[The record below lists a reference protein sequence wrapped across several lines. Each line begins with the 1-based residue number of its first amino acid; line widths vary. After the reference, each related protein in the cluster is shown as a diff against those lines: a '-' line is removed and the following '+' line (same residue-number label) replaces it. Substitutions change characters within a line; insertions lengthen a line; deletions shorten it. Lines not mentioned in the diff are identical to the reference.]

1 MQVLAWERISGCKT
15 VVWSRPGGDS
25 GQIKQWPVWDCRGPS
40 DSQHVE
46 SGQWRGPGRR
56 GSDIGKFYTTGYTAV
71 QPSERAGQDCPDISF
86 DQILFR
92 KCHNFSVE
100 IPQPTTSSA
109 VSQREVRNGVV
120 GATLHNHLQIR
131 FSSNCPNGYWMQ
143 FLRVVS
149 GGANGF

>member
-1 MQVLAWERISGCKT
+1 MWTVDRSNNDQFEIVEVRVTLNTWRVVSGEA
-15 VVWSRPGGDS
+15 RDS
-25 GQIKQWPVWDCRGPS
+25 GA
-40 DSQHVE
+40 
-46 SGQWRGPGRR
+46 
-56 GSDIGKFYTTGYTAV
+56 DIGKFYTTGYTAV

-100 IPQPTTSSA
+100 IPQPTTSTA

-131 FSSNCPNGYWMQ
+131 FSSNCPNGY
-143 FLRVVS
+143 
-149 GGANGF
+149 